1 MGRETRATHDI
12 PRTTLAVL
20 IIAVLAAGS
29 IWILHPFLSAIL
41 WAGIIVIATWNV
53 MLRVEA
59 WCGGKRWMAV
69 TVMTIALLL
78 VFFLPFSFAVLSIFE
93 RADEIVS
100 WVKALSS
107 VSISDPP
114 AWVAGIPLAGAQ
126 IEHRW
131 RELAAL
137 RPEELSSQLTPYV
150 SKVLGWF
157 VSKAGSVGAVFLN
170 FLLTVIISAI
180 FYANGE
186 TTAHGLRR
194 VAYRLAGTDGEEAAV
209 LAARAVR
216 GVALGVVLTAIIQSA
231 LGGIGLAVAGIPAAV
246 ILTGVMFLFCV
257 AQIGPILILVPS
269 VIWLYWSGQPVW
281 GTVLLIWSVP
291 VLVIDNILRPILI
304 RKGADLPLLLI
315 FAGVIG
321 GLIAFGVVGLFIG
334 PVLLAVTYT
343 LLQSWVAG
351 GKRTVEQDSAA
362 GE

>member
-1 MGRETRATHDI
+1 MSTEIRGARDI
-12 PRTTLAVL
+12 PRVTIAVL
-20 IIAVLAAGS
+20 IIAALAAGS
-29 IWILHPFLSAIL
+29 IWILHPFLTAIL
-41 WAGIIVIATWNV
+41 WAGIIVIATWTV
-53 MLRVEA
+53 MLRVET
-59 WCGGKRWMAV
+59 WCGGRRWMAV

-78 VFFLPFSFAVLSIFE
+78 VFFLPFSFVVVSIVE
-93 RADEIVS
+93 RADEMAG
-100 WVKALSS
+100 WVQSLST
-107 VSISDPP
+107 VTISDPP
-114 AWVAGIPLAGAQ
+114 AWVARIPLAGAQ

-131 RELAAL
+131 REFAAM
-137 RPEELSSQLTPYV
+137 RPEELSAQLTPYA

-157 VSKAGSVGAVFLN
+157 VSKAGSFGAIFLN

-186 TTAHGLRR
+186 SAARGLLS
-194 VAYRLAGTDGEEAAV
+194 VANRLAGTDGEEAAV

-216 GVALGVVLTAIIQSA
+216 GVALGVVLTAIIQSV
-231 LGGIGLAVAGIPAAV
+231 LGGIGLAVSGIPAAA
-246 ILTGVMFLFCV
+246 ILTGIMFLLCV
-257 AQIGPILILVPS
+257 AQLGPILILIPA

-291 VLVIDNILRPILI
+291 VLVLDNILRPILI
-304 RKGADLPLLLI
+304 RKGADLPLVLI

-343 LLQSWVAG
+343 LLQTWVAG
-351 GKRTVEQDSAA
+351 GKEAVNRDTVA